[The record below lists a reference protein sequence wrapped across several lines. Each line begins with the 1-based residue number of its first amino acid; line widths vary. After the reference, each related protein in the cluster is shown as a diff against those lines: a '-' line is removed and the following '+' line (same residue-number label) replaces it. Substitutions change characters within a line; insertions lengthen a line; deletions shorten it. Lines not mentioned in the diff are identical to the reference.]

1 MNLIKGNFFSKGC
14 YLDGKEE
21 PEKTK
26 SKGDNSKGCY
36 LDRKKSQDKRIRNT
50 KLEKGKERKLRR
62 KENKD
67 MSLIVNI
74 EESVRAAL
82 VPNLSGV

>member
-50 KLEKGKERKLRR
+50 KLEKGKERKLKR
-62 KENKD
+62 KEKKKKTRKCD
-67 MSLIVNI
+67 FIVNI
-74 EESVRAAL
+74 EESVRE
-82 VPNLSGV
+82 P